1 MQNQAK
7 IGSFMIALKRVGN
20 ALQILILKSKN
31 IIDLFIIWLFVLFLQ
46 KSHNIPTGYL
56 SNHTHYIKAPNY
68 MHNYASSSVSAYF
81 FKFIYFLGKCV
92 RETQTRNLYLGCI
105 KHINVTLCKNEI
117 TTTLY
122 YVLTKL

>member
-1 MQNQAK
+1 MFLHCNIMQNQAK

-31 IIDLFIIWLFVLFLQ
+31 IIDLFITWLFVLFLH
-46 KSHNIPTGYL
+46 KSHNIPTG
-56 SNHTHYIKAPNY
+56 NY

-122 YVLTKL
+122 YVLTNL